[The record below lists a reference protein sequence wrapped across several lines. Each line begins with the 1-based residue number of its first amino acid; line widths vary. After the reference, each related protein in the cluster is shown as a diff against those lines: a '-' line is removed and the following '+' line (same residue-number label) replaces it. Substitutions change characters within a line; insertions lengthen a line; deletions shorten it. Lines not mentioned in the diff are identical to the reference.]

1 MLFES
6 TIFIQ
11 RPTVS
16 FSNDDSHKICIKYY
30 RKNLKDNIILMTKH
44 SFGEFTVIFRYEKE
58 VPGSKLNKTVQFQLL
73 DLNIC
78 SHYYVS
84 KKPHACAKSHLF
96 RHRFVIIGNEFCK
109 KKPICKYN
117 IPSSFVIY
125 KEFNFSRYL
134 AQKHWQ
140 YYLQKELGFT
150 PLYEYRYVISFNC
163 KMHLVHFSCFF
174 FVCM

>member
-1 MLFES
+1 MPKG
-6 TIFIQ
+6 
-11 RPTVS
+11 R
-16 FSNDDSHKICIKYY
+16 
-30 RKNLKDNIILMTKH
+30 
-44 SFGEFTVIFRYEKE
+44 
-58 VPGSKLNKTVQFQLL
+58 QFQLL

-84 KKPHACAKSHLF
+84 KKTHTSWSHLF
-96 RHRFVIIGNEFCK
+96 RHTYLGRFVIIGNEFCRK
-109 KKPICKYN
+109 KKTICKYN

-163 KMHLVHFSCFF
+163 KMHLVHFSHFF
-174 FVCM
+174 CV